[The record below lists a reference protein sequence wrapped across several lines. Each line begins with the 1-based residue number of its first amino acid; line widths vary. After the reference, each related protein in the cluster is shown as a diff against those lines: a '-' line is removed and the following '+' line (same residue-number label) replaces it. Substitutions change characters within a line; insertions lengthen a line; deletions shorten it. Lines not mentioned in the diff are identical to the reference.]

1 MPNEAD
7 RIDPSL
13 VVSRDALA
21 DHVDRL
27 AREFRERPETW
38 ENRSLEDFL
47 EALSAYLRDVPGY
60 LRNVQSPL
68 DPEAPSWELFALV
81 LCGASVYE

>member
-1 MPNEAD
+1 MLNETD
-7 RIDPSL
+7 RTDPSL
-13 VVSRDALA
+13 VKSREALA
-21 DHVDRL
+21 DHVNQL
-27 AREFRERPETW
+27 ARELREHPETW
-38 ENRSLEDFL
+38 ENRSLEGFL

-60 LRNVQSPL
+60 LRNVRSPL